1 MKKILILKGGH
12 NEEHK
17 VSINTAKQIA
27 KALTKLKINY
37 KTLIVNPNTFERDI
51 SKFSNKY
58 ICFNAL
64 HGTFGEDG
72 KIQKIL
78 KNKKFVVTHSNQL
91 SSANCFNKLKSK
103 NIVKKFKITTP
114 SFETVKC
121 GKINSI
127 FLNVMKK
134 NFRDLL

>member
-1 MKKILILKGGH
+1 MILKGGH